1 MSNNISSFESV
12 PGGVFAAVLT
22 PLNPDLSINMTRM
35 VDHCRWLL
43 KNGCHGLAVLG
54 TTGEANSF
62 SVDERMAIVDALID
76 GGIARSVL
84 MPGTGCCSIPDTVAL
99 TRHAVENGAARVLM
113 LPPFYYK
120 GVSDDGLFAAYSE
133 VIDRVGDSRL
143 RIYLYHIPQMSS
155 APISYDL
162 IERLLAR
169 YPDVIAGM
177 KDSSGDYDNMAGAA
191 KRFPGFGVLT
201 GSDEFLAPL
210 LQDGGIGCIT
220 AVANIASAFARNV
233 YTAWESGDTAAMD
246 RAQADL
252 NAVQDAVYAY
262 PLFAGLKDIM
272 ARHSGDRAWR
282 TVRPPLV
289 ALGDSQSAAL
299 ADDLAAVPYTLPPI
313 A

>member
-1 MSNNISSFESV
+1 MSNNSPSCDAV

-22 PLNPDLSINMTRM
+22 PLNPDLSVNATRM

-62 SVDERMAIVDALID
+62 SVDERMAIIDALID
-76 GGIARSVL
+76 GGIAGGTL

-99 TRHAVENGAARVLM
+99 TRHAVENGASRVLM

-143 RIYLYHIPQMSS
+143 KIYLYHFPQMSS
-155 APISYDL
+155 VPISYGL

-210 LQDGGIGCIT
+210 LRDGGTGCIT
-220 AVANIASAFARNV
+220 AVANIASGLARDV
-233 YTAWESGDTAAMD
+233 YTAWESGDAAVMD
-246 RAQADL
+246 RAQRDL
-252 NAVQDAVYAY
+252 NAVQKAVYAY

-272 ARHSGDRAWR
+272 ARHVGDRAWR

-289 ALGDSQSAAL
+289 ALDDNQSAGL
-299 ADDLAAVPYTLPPI
+299 ADRLAATSYTLPPL

>member
-1 MSNNISSFESV
+1 MSSNTSSSDSV
-12 PGGVFAAVLT
+12 LGGVFAAVLT
-22 PLNPDLSINMTRM
+22 PLNPDLSINATRM
-35 VDHCRWLL
+35 VEHCRWLL

-62 SVDERMAIVDALID
+62 SVDERMAIIDTLVD
-76 GGIARSVL
+76 GGIAGSTL

-99 TRHAVENGAARVLM
+99 TRHAVDNGANRVLM

-143 RIYLYHIPQMSS
+143 KIYLYHFPQMSS
-155 APISYDL
+155 VPISYDL
-162 IERLLAR
+162 IERLLTR

-177 KDSSGDYDNMAGAA
+177 KDSSGDYANMAGAA

-210 LQDGGIGCIT
+210 LRDGGIGCIT
-220 AVANIASAFARNV
+220 AVANIASALARDV
-233 YTAWESGDTAAMD
+233 YAAWVSGDGAGMD

-272 ARHSGDRAWR
+272 ARHSGDKAWR

-289 ALGDSQSAAL
+289 ALDDSQSAGL
-299 ADDLAAVPYTLPPI
+299 TERLAATSYTLPPI